1 MKQTWRIIGL
11 MLILS
16 LSIISC
22 STGGT
27 QSAATPAADQP
38 AATTRSA
45 RISANGKVVPAQ
57 KTTLS
62 FALPGQLIELRVE
75 VGSTVKQGEV
85 IARLDTSILD
95 AEVARA
101 QSAVAVAQA
110 SLDRIKAG
118 PRAEQVVAAQSAL
131 SATTAIVQQTA
142 ANRDQVK
149 EGPTAAE
156 INSALAETQQ
166 AYIAMVAARTR
177 KDVIQKDLD
186 NHTAS
191 QDTADDAYKQYV
203 VANQQYE
210 AAQARQGKLLAG
222 ADANTLRAAQA
233 NLGAASADY
242 QAQQAQVNLLLAGA
256 RPEDITVVETNLE
269 QAQAAVQRAQTVRQ
283 QAELIAPFDGTI
295 SEVLIQQAQYVNAGT
310 PIVLIADLSSLHIET
325 TDLNEKDIAGIT
337 IGSKAD
343 VTFDA
348 LPDIKIEGTVTQI
361 APKSNKASGVNYTV
375 SLDLA
380 QLPDRLR
387 WGMTALVEVRR

>member
-1 MKQTWRIIGL
+1 MKPTWRSIGL

-16 LSIISC
+16 LWITSC
-22 STGGT
+22 STGGA
-27 QSAATPAADQP
+27 QSTATPTADQS

-45 RISANGKVVPAQ
+45 GISANGKVVPAQ

-62 FALPGQLIELRVE
+62 FALPGQLIDLRVE
-75 VGSTVKQGEV
+75 VGSLVKKGEV

-110 SLDRIKAG
+110 SLARIKAG
-118 PRAEQVVAAQSAL
+118 PRAEQVLAAQSAL

-149 EGPTAAE
+149 EGATAAE

-166 AYIAMVAARTR
+166 AYIAMVAARTK
-177 KDVIQKDLD
+177 KDLAQKSLD

-210 AAQARQGKLLAG
+210 AAQARRDKLLAG
-222 ADANTLRAAQA
+222 SDANTLRAAQA

-256 RPEDITVVETNLE
+256 RPEDIAVVETNLE
-269 QAQAAVQRAQTVRQ
+269 QAQAAVQSAQAIRQ

-295 SEVLIQQAQYVNAGT
+295 SEVLIQQAQYVNAGM
-310 PIVLIADLSSLHIET
+310 PIVLIADLSSLRIET
-325 TDLNEKDIAGIT
+325 TDLNEKDIAGIA

-348 LPDIKIEGTVTQI
+348 LPDIKVEGTITQI

-375 SLDLA
+375 TLDLA
-380 QLPDRLR
+380 QRPDRVR
-387 WGMTALVEVRR
+387 WGMTALVEVK